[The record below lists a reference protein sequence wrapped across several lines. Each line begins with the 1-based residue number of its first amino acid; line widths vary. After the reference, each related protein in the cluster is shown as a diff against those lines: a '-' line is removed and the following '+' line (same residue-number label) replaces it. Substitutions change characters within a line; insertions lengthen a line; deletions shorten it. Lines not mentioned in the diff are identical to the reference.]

1 VAEVTHDT
9 EEPVEST
16 VRNDYLVPGE
26 AMKFLNSFQPLGLA
40 ILRVALAV
48 IFIYNGYPKLVRA
61 DAMMRQ
67 YFVQHGFPGYFVGLA
82 GILECVGGSL
92 LLVGLFTRPAAL
104 LLAAEML
111 IAIWKVKLVHGVF
124 AVNEYQFELAL
135 AAACVALATIGPGIL
150 SVDHVML
157 GESERTKRRAV
168 KRDRE

>member
-1 VAEVTHDT
+1 MGLG
-9 EEPVEST
+9 EE
-16 VRNDYLVPGE
+16 
-26 AMKFLNSFQPLGLA
+26 MKFLNSLQPFGLA
-40 ILRVALAV
+40 ILRVALAL
-48 IFIYNGYPKLVRA
+48 IFIYHGYPKLVRA

-67 YFVQHGFPGYFVGLA
+67 FFIQHGFPGYFVGLA
-82 GILECVGGSL
+82 GTLECVGGGL
-92 LLVGLFTRPAAL
+92 LLIGLFTRPAAL

-135 AAACVALATIGPGIL
+135 AAACVALATLGAGSM

-157 GESERTKRRAV
+157 GDGGARRRTA